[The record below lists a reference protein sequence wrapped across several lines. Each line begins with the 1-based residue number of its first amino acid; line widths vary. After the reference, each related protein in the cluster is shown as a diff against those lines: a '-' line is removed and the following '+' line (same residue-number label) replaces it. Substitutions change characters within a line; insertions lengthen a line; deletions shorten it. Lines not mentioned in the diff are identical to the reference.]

1 MKNNIYKFYLT
12 SIIFSLFTTSI
23 YASNLVNEEQ
33 CKVKGAEH
41 IFAGGE
47 CIQYYVSKGD
57 KASELNIVVHG
68 TWKEGTNTLAR
79 YRPYAKN
86 LSMATDITTAVIAL
100 PGYSDSSTNNFQA
113 LSHSGTPNL
122 AAKIEYI
129 EFLSKLI
136 QKLKDQF
143 DADKINY
150 IGHSAG
156 AMMGSTLTG
165 YTPGLINTLTSAGGR
180 YDIHENVKNSK
191 SLISLVDYIDKVDK
205 TTEFLLIYGTEDTIS
220 TPNVTKDYYI
230 SLRKKGFI
238 PTLVEV
244 QDAPHLDL
252 EMTDTAFEAIVTML
266 DKE

>member
-33 CKVKGAEH
+33 CKVKGAEY

-57 KASELNIVVHG
+57 KDSELNIVVHG
-68 TWKEGTNTLAR
+68 TWEEGTNTLAR
-79 YRPYAKN
+79 YRPYAEN
-86 LSMATDITTAVIAL
+86 LAMATDITTVAIAL

-113 LSHSGTPNL
+113 LSHKGTENL
-122 AAKIEYI
+122 AARSEYI
-129 EFLSKLI
+129 EFLSKLV
-136 QKLKDQF
+136 QELKIQF
-143 DADKINY
+143 DAEKINY

-165 YTPGLINTLTSAGGR
+165 YIPGLINTLTSAGGR
-180 YDIHENVKNSK
+180 YNIHIEAKDSK
-191 SLISLVDYIDKVDK
+191 DLISLVDYIDDVDK
-205 TTEFLLIYGTEDTIS
+205 KTEFLLIYGTKDTIS
-220 TPNVTKDYYI
+220 KPIVTKDFYTA
-230 SLRKKGFI
+230 LKKEGFTA
-238 PTLVEV
+238 TLVEV
-244 QDAPHLDL
+244 VGAPHLDL
-252 EMTDTAFEAIVTML
+252 EMTDTAFEAIATML